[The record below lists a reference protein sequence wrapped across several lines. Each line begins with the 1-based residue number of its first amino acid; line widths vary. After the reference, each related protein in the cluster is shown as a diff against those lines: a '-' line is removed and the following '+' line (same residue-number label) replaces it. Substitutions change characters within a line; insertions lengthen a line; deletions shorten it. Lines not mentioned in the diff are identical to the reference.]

1 MLNIIKADLFRI
13 SKDKLWLAVIIVVL
27 IVFTIP
33 SVYTLSGMGGLSMYD
48 QGVYLDEYVESRL
61 PDYGVEYAYE
71 LTTAQYRE
79 IVFSIDGYMTDINI
93 IGGAYIPLFEMII
106 ILEVL
111 LVTRDFSIHSIKN
124 TLSSPVNRKT
134 YFFAKYV
141 TLLMMSFVMVIAV
154 NLSVWI
160 ANIIINGSVRSL
172 PFGLLILYTL
182 LSLIPLTA
190 FVSLVHA
197 AAFIIRKSLPFCLAT
212 ICTSL
217 FASNLFVSLSFLLG
231 GGDTKFVRLITYFL
245 SSIYS
250 GITCTDDEEFVQYLL
265 TSIIICV
272 ILTAG
277 SLAGG
282 YLFFRK
288 REIK

>member
-1 MLNIIKADLFRI
+1 MLNLIKADLFRI
-13 SKDKLWLAVIIVVL
+13 SKDKLWIAVIIVVL

-33 SVYTLSGMGGLSMYD
+33 STYTLSGMGGLSMYD

-79 IVFSIDGYMTDINI
+79 IVFSLDGYKTDINI

-134 YFFAKYV
+134 YFFAKYAAI
-141 TLLMMSFVMVIAV
+141 MMLSFVMLIAV

-160 ANIIINGSVRSL
+160 SNIIINGAVRAI
-172 PFGLLILYTL
+172 PFGTLILYTFL
-182 LSLIPLTA
+182 TLIPLTA
-190 FVSLVHA
+190 FVSLVHCV
-197 AAFIIRKSLPFCLAT
+197 AFLIRKSLPFCLAT
-212 ICTSL
+212 ICTAL
-217 FASNLFVSLSFLLG
+217 FASNLFVSLSFMLG

-245 SSIYS
+245 SSMYS
-250 GITCTDDEEFVQYLL
+250 GVTCTNDEEYVKYLI
-265 TSIIICV
+265 TSILICV

>member
-13 SKDKLWLAVIIVVL
+13 SKDKLWIAVIVVIL

-33 SVYTLSGMGGLSMYD
+33 STYTLAGMGGTSMYD
-48 QGVYLDEYVESRL
+48 QGVFLDEYVESRL
-61 PDYGVEYAYE
+61 SDYGVEYAYE
-71 LTTAQYRE
+71 LTTKQYRE
-79 IVFSIDGYMTDINI
+79 IVFSIDGYKTDIDI
-93 IGGAYIPLFEMII
+93 IGGAFLPIFEMII

-111 LVTRDFSIHSIKN
+111 LVTRDFSVYSVKN
-124 TLSSPVNRKT
+124 TLSSPINRKT

-141 TLLMMSFVMVIAV
+141 TLLMLSYIMLAAV

-160 ANIIINGSVRSL
+160 ANIIVNGAERGL
-172 PFGLLILYTL
+172 PFGTLILNTFL
-182 LSLIPLTA
+182 TMIPLTA
-190 FVSLVHA
+190 FVSLVHCV
-197 AAFIIRKSLPFCLAT
+197 AFVIRKSLPFCLAT

-231 GGDTKFVRLITYFL
+231 GGDTKFVRLIQYFL
-245 SSIYS
+245 STMYS
-250 GITCTDDEEFVQYLL
+250 GVTCVNEEEYVSYLITSV
-265 TSIIICV
+265 IICV

-277 SLAGG
+277 SLTGG